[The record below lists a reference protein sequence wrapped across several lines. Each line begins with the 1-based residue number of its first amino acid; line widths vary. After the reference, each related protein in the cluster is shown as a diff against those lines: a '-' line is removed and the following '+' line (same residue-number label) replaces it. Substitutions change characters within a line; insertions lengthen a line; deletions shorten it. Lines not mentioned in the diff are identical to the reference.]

1 MKRFAALGA
10 SIVASL
16 AVLSGQTGQLAPPP
30 PQSQQTFR
38 TSTDAVIVD
47 ASVRAGG
54 KMIAELSVADFEL
67 TDNGVKQTIE
77 NVEQSSVPI
86 DLTLVVDTSGN
97 PAGPFANWVDKKKVA
112 HAFDA
117 EVRQV
122 ANLLRPTDRLR
133 VLAIDRYVR
142 QINGFTPVSAL
153 RNVRL
158 VEIGGL
164 GSVYDTLT
172 AALLHDVEP
181 WRRHIVVARTKGR
194 DSMSSVSAKAV
205 GAIAERSDALP
216 HVVLME
222 TAIDNEDVLH
232 DFQLANMGLKW
243 PTHRFWMPAQRQLIE
258 GTLPQFGGT
267 PSPQV
272 GDVNVRLHSLTLD
285 GRQIQDGVRAAGGDW
300 HQTLRFS
307 EPTLVSTF
315 KRVFEE
321 HRQGYVL
328 RYTPRGVPASGWHII
343 NVTVPKIRGAV
354 VKARRGYGIE
364 PPSSEPPLPPIP
376 AIPRTLPDLIRAY
389 DTGAFQSASNGFRQ
403 VADAAKLMKDF
414 DEGGNPWP
422 AKPHREAA
430 FAIELADPGLFSS
443 RSAVRDQAEALLIR
457 HARFIRHPLEPQ
469 EVERLWHYAVLTLLQ
484 AVLRPNSLDAFAT
497 RALER
502 FPDEPRFLLAKAIAA
517 DQRSAAGGALR
528 WTSVN
533 PTMTANVEAAKALYE
548 LVLARPEVATE
559 ARIRLAFLLHR
570 LGKNDEALVRL
581 DEAAARPIEDGMLRY
596 LHALFRGKALGELNR
611 LDESLAAFRAALA
624 IVPTAQS
631 ARVSIMN
638 TLYRQGDRAGAEALA
653 EQIQTEPV
661 GPMDPW
667 WIYWQ
672 GQYRLH
678 ALVMARLREVTR

>member
-1 MKRFAALGA
+1 VKRFAALGA
-10 SIVASL
+10 STVVSL
-16 AVLSGQTGQLAPPP
+16 AVLSGQTSQTPPT
-30 PQSQQTFR
+30 QSQQRFR
-38 TSTDAVIVD
+38 TATDAVIVD

-54 KMIAELSVADFEL
+54 KMVSELSIADFEL
-67 TDNGVKQTIE
+67 TDNGVKQAIE
-77 NVEQSSVPI
+77 SVEQSSVPI

-112 HAFDA
+112 HAIDA

-122 ANLLRPTDRLR
+122 ANLLRPADRLR

-153 RNVRL
+153 GNVRL
-158 VEIGGL
+158 AEIGGL

-181 WRRHIVVARTKGR
+181 WRRHVVVTRTKGR

-205 GAIAERSDALP
+205 GAIAERSDALV
-216 HVVLME
+216 HLVLME
-222 TAIDNEDVLH
+222 TAMDNEEVLH
-232 DFQLANMGLKW
+232 DFQATNMGLAW
-243 PTHRFWMPAQRQLIE
+243 QTHRFWLPADRRLIE
-258 GTLPQFGGT
+258 RTYPLI
-267 PSPQV
+267 V
-272 GDVNVRLHSLTLD
+272 GEVAQPTIHPLTLD
-285 GRQIQDGVRAAGGDW
+285 GRAIQDGVRAGGGDW

-307 EPTLVSTF
+307 EPNLVSTF
-315 KRVFEE
+315 RRVFEE

-328 RYTPRGVPASGWHII
+328 RYTPRGVTASGWHTI

-354 VKARRGYGIE
+354 VKSRRGYGIE
-364 PPSSEPPLPPIP
+364 PPSSEPAAAPIP

-389 DTGAFQSASNGFRQ
+389 DAGAFQSASNGFRQ

-422 AKPHREAA
+422 AKPRREAA
-430 FAIELADPGLFSS
+430 FAVELAEPGLFSS
-443 RSAVRDQAEALLIR
+443 RAPVRDQAEALLVR

-469 EVERLWHYAVLTLLQ
+469 EFERLWHYAVLTLLQ
-484 AVLRPNSLDAFAT
+484 ATLRPNVLDAFAA
-497 RALER
+497 RAIER
-502 FPDEPRFLLAKAIAA
+502 FPDEPRFLLARAIAA

-528 WTSVN
+528 WTSAN
-533 PTMTANVEAAKALYE
+533 PAMTANVEAAKALYE
-548 LVLARPEVATE
+548 LVLTRPEVSTE

-570 LGKNDEALVRL
+570 LGKQDEALTRL
-581 DEAAARPIEDGMLRY
+581 DEAGARPIEDGMLRY
-596 LHALFRGKALGELNR
+596 LHQLFRGKVLAQLNR
-611 LDESLAAFRAALA
+611 LDESLAAYRAAQA
-624 IVPTAQS
+624 IIPSAQS

-653 EQIQTEPV
+653 EQIQTEPL

-672 GQYRLH
+672 GQYRVH
-678 ALVMARLREVTR
+678 GQVMARLREVTR